1 MVTKED
7 RKARVR
13 DILQHVKDIPS
24 GCVSTY
30 GDIAR
35 LVYGKP
41 SNGRAVASAIKA
53 EEQRNDDFPWWRV
66 VDSKLRI
73 RTWGT
78 SQRERLEIEGVTF
91 TEGKFVQVHSQYRQK
106 SG

>member
-30 GDIAR
+30 GDIA
-35 LVYGKP
+35 
-41 SNGRAVASAIKA
+41 
-53 EEQRNDDFPWWRV
+53 
-66 VDSKLRI
+66 
-73 RTWGT
+73 
-78 SQRERLEIEGVTF
+78 
-91 TEGKFVQVHSQYRQK
+91 
-106 SG
+106 